1 MEIKEISD
9 ISYLLPPMT
18 TETEFTDSTEDS
30 ALWLDYM
37 ILSMEYTRSM
47 KREDYVKA
55 ADQATQMMEFIK
67 NHPAAIDSDGSQFSM
82 LHLQRAHAYAMA
94 KDYDAAFND
103 LQWVENHARISSGN
117 HVEVC
122 QGMIQLLQ
130 ENDPSLLQKQA
141 AKGNRIAML
150 LANAPENAEPP
161 KTEWLILPIE
171 ERIQKLAEGR
181 HYGLVIEEIEK
192 MDINSYNRWWNST
205 GDNDLL
211 ALRGACYALRG
222 NYLQAI
228 HSYKDRSYYS
238 EYNKELA
245 VVYAMAGEKERAL
258 KALDQQ
264 FQSDLPSD
272 LIRQW
277 MEDSKN

>member
-30 ALWLDYM
+30 AFWLDYM

-67 NHPAAIDSDGSQFSM
+67 EHCAIDSDGSQFSM
-82 LHLQRAHAYAMA
+82 LHIQRAHAYAMA
-94 KDYDAAFND
+94 KDYDAALSD
-103 LQWVENHARISSGN
+103 LQWVEHHAPVDTSN
-117 HVEVC
+117 QVEVC
-122 QGMIQLLQ
+122 EGVIQLLQ
-130 ENDPSLLQKQA
+130 GKDTPLLQKQA
-141 AKGNRIAML
+141 AKGNRLALL
-150 LANAPENAEPP
+150 LANAPENLEPP

-205 GDNDLL
+205 GENDLL

-228 HSYKDRSYYS
+228 NSYKNRSYYYP

-245 VVYAMAGEKERAL
+245 VVYTTAGEKERAL
-258 KALDQQ
+258 KALDKQ
-264 FQSDLPSD
+264 FQPDIQSD

-277 MEDSKN
+277 MDSKN

>member
-18 TETEFTDSTEDS
+18 TETELTDSTADS

-55 ADQATQMMEFIK
+55 ADQATQMMEFMK
-67 NHPAAIDSDGSQFSM
+67 AHQVPFDAQGSQYSM
-82 LHLQRAHAYAMA
+82 LHVQRAHAYVMA
-94 KDYDAAFND
+94 QDYDAALND
-103 LQWVENHARISSGN
+103 LQWVENHAPISAGN
-117 HVEVC
+117 QVELCEGV
-122 QGMIQLLQ
+122 IQLLQ
-130 ENDPSLLQKQA
+130 GKEATLLQKQA
-141 AKGNRIAML
+141 AKGNRLAML
-150 LANAPENAEPP
+150 LANAPENLEPP
-161 KTEWLILPIE
+161 KTEWAILPIE

-192 MDINSYNRWWNST
+192 MDIKSYNRWWNST

-228 HSYKDRSYYS
+228 NSYKDRSYYS

-245 VVYAMAGEKERAL
+245 VVYSMAGEHERAL
-258 KALDQQ
+258 KALDKQ
-264 FQSDLPSD
+264 FQPDIQSD

-277 MEDSKN
+277 MNA